1 MSDDPKPIIEVENL
15 KKSFDGRMVLQNIN
29 LKIYTGDT
37 MVIVCFI
44 CFAMG
49 SVLAM
54 QSAYQL
60 EQMGATIYVA
70 ALVAVS
76 ITREIGPVLSA
87 LVNAGRVG
95 AAITAELSTMKVT
108 EQIEAL
114 ETLALNPVR
123 YLVVPRFLALLIMLP
138 CLTILGDI
146 AGMFGGFLIGVL
158 NLDLRPS
165 LYLDTTFEVLVKKDV
180 LTGLLKG
187 AVFSVIITM
196 ISCHQGLR
204 TTGGAEGVGRA
215 TTNAVV
221 LSFIFIIIAD
231 AILTALFYFS
241 NV

>member
-1 MSDDPKPIIEVENL
+1 
-15 KKSFDGRMVLQNIN
+15 
-29 LKIYTGDT
+29 
-37 MVIVCFI
+37 
-44 CFAMG
+44 
-49 SVLAM
+49 
-54 QSAYQL
+54 
-60 EQMGATIYVA
+60 
-70 ALVAVS
+70 
-76 ITREIGPVLSA
+76 
-87 LVNAGRVG
+87 
-95 AAITAELSTMKVT
+95 
-108 EQIEAL
+108 
-114 ETLALNPVR
+114 
-123 YLVVPRFLALLIMLP
+123 MLP